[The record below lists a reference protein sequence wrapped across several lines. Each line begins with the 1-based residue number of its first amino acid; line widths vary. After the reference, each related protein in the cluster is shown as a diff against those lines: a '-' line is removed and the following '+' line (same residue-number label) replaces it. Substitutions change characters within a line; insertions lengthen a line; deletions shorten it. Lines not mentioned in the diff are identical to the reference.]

1 MKIRFPLYA
10 KGLLWF
16 GLNLLFLL
24 LVFYA
29 FFKVQFQIGVD
40 SLLLGRTAD
49 RVQAVSEIIRKE
61 LAGAPV
67 SEWDSVLQYFN
78 SVYKVT
84 FLLFR
89 GDGSQM
95 AGAPTTVPPEVLRH
109 IEVRRGPPAFAG
121 RGPPPGR
128 GPPNWQGGGG
138 PAAGPPRFMLRTD
151 SPTRYWVGVRMP
163 PPGVEAPRPGPM
175 VLVAMSHS
183 LWGGG
188 LFFDLTPWVAVAAAV
203 VLVSVLFWFP
213 LVRGVTRS
221 ISELTRAT
229 DLMAQGRFD
238 ARVDARR
245 RDELG
250 RLGEAVNQMAA
261 RLDGFVSGQK
271 RFLGDIAHELCSPI
285 ARMQVALG
293 ILEQRTDEKQKAY
306 VADVQEEV
314 QQMSGLVNE
323 LLSFSKASLE
333 PASVKL
339 QPVNLGEMVARAIH
353 REAGAGD
360 RIQVEIPAGQRV
372 LAEPELLVRAL
383 ANLVRNAVRYAG
395 HAGPITISSR
405 GEREGVT
412 LTIADCGPGVPEE
425 SVSRLFDPF
434 YRPEL
439 SRSAETGGAGLGL
452 AIVKTCVESCQGTVS
467 CRNRSPSGLEVTV
480 RLKAASAS

>member
-29 FFKVQFQIGVD
+29 FFKVQFQMGVD

-49 RVQAVSEIIRKE
+49 RVQAVSEIIRAE

-67 SEWDSVLQYFN
+67 RDWDTVLERFN
-78 SVYKVT
+78 SVYKVK

-89 GDGSQM
+89 GDGSQA
-95 AGAPTTVPPEVLRH
+95 AGEHIELPAEVLRR
-109 IEVRRGPPAFAG
+109 IEVRRGPPGLAG

-128 GPPNWQGGGG
+128 GPPNWQGEGGL
-138 PAAGPPRFMLRTD
+138 AVGPPRFMLRTD
-151 SPTRYWVGVRMP
+151 EPTRYWVGVRMP
-163 PPGVEAPRPGPM
+163 PPGPEAPRPGPM
-175 VLVAMSHS
+175 ALVAMSHS

-188 LFFDLTPWVAVAAAV
+188 LFFDLTPWVAVGAGV

-229 DLMAQGRFD
+229 EQMAQGRFD
-238 ARVDARR
+238 ARVDAQR

-250 RLGEAVNQMAA
+250 RLGEVVNQMAA
-261 RLDGFVSGQK
+261 RLDGFVTGQK

-293 ILEQRTDEKQKAY
+293 ILEQRADEKQKAY

-314 QQMSGLVNE
+314 QQMSALVNE

-333 PASVKL
+333 PASIKL
-339 QPVNLGEMVARAIH
+339 QPVNLGEMVARAIR

-360 RIQVEIPAGQRV
+360 RIQMEIPADLRV
-372 LAEPELLVRAL
+372 VAEPELLVRAL

-405 GEREGVT
+405 SDRDGVSV
-412 LTIADCGPGVPEE
+412 TIADCGLGVPEE
-425 SVSRLFDPF
+425 SLSRLFDPF
-434 YRPEL
+434 YRPEP

-480 RLKAASAS
+480 RLKAVPVG